1 METVNTKHDAAAYER
16 AHYQREICEMSDAN
30 LLYDSYL
37 AAMKSSAWKTQVQQ
51 FEMNF
56 LIQIA
61 GIQRELRERNYH
73 FLPGNQFVMNERGK
87 TRYIT
92 GEQMRDRV
100 TKHALCDGVLTPATQ
115 PYLIYDNGASQKGKG
130 VSFTRGRLVTHLRR
144 YYRQHGSNDGFILL
158 IDDTK
163 YYDNIRHAEYY
174 GQIQYMTS
182 NQTALY
188 FLEEVLRQSRVDVS
202 YMTDEEYANCINVV
216 FNSLEHNKIDK
227 RLLTGE
233 KFMAKHLNIGDQV
246 AQNAGIVY
254 QIPIDNYIKIVR
266 GVKYYGRYNDD
277 SYIIHESCD
286 FLKELLAEIIERS
299 AAYGITINPTK
310 TRICKLSQPFRFM
323 KVQYWLTDT
332 GRVVQK
338 IHPKRVTAIRRLM
351 KKLVHIL
358 PKKEFE
364 KWYGDWMG
372 SNYKL
377 MSKQQRENMD
387 NLFCKLME
395 EKYEIHNYTC
405 RRHKTGKHGA
415 ERQ

>member
-1 METVNTKHDAAAYER
+1 MQSVNTKHDAAVYER
-16 AHYQREICEMSDAN
+16 CRYPREICEMSDAN
-30 LLYDSYL
+30 LLYDSFL

-51 FEMNF
+51 FEMNH

-61 GIQRELRERNYH
+61 GIQRELRERDYH
-73 FLPGNQFVMNERGK
+73 FLPGTQFVMNERGK

-115 PYLIYDNGASQKGKG
+115 PFIIYDNGASQKGKG
-130 VSFTRGRLVTHLRR
+130 VSFSRGRLVTHLRK
-144 YYRQHGSNDGFILL
+144 YYQRHGSNDGYILL
-158 IDDTK
+158 LDYSK
-163 YYDNIRHAEYY
+163 YYDNIQHDIYLD
-174 GQIQYMTS
+174 QIRAVTD
-182 NQTALY
+182 NQEALY
-188 FLEEVLRQSRVDVS
+188 FLEMVLQQSRIDVS
-202 YMTDEEYANCINVV
+202 YMTEEEYSTCMGKV
-216 FNSLEHNKIDK
+216 FNSLEHSKIDK

-254 QIPIDNYIKIVR
+254 PIPIDNYIKIVK

-277 SYIIHESCD
+277 SYVIHESRE
-286 FLKELLAEIIERS
+286 FLKELLAEVTER
-299 AAYGITINPTK
+299 ATVYGITINQAK

-338 IHPKRVTAIRRLM
+338 IHPKRLTVIRRLM

-372 SNYKL
+372 SNYKI

-387 NLFCKLME
+387 NLFCTLME
-395 EKYEIHNYTC
+395 GKYEIQNYTC
-405 RRHKTGKHGA
+405 RRHPVKKSGA